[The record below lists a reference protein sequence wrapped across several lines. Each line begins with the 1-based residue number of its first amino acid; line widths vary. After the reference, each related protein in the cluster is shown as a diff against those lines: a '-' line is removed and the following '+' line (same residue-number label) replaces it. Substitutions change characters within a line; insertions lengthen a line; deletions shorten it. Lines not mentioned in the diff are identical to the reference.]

1 MKKILSLFLVISMF
15 QSNVFTQEIF
25 ASTDEY
31 VTRESFVVNT
41 VNTLE
46 LDTAV
51 GPQFEDT
58 TTLESWDEFLIFKHN
73 GYMVGYENKANP
85 EQKIT
90 KMEVAVMLNRI
101 INNNNSQNNLIIS
114 DLEKAQPWAIEDIK
128 NVVNLGYM
136 SLNENQEFHPTDF
149 VTEKELKEILNKV
162 ADDRL
167 YVDKNETIMEIKSFD
182 DYTLKG
188 KLVTPKDE
196 SKIEA
201 LVIHVNSSGPHTY
214 EEKVFADGYGSFNYV
229 DFMSD
234 KMVNEKVAFFSYNT
248 RGVHMIEE
256 APFYKINYEEYDKY
270 LPSVQI
276 QDIEIMMNELK
287 KDERL
292 KDAKVYLFGISEAS
306 SIIPYA
312 IVERNLKVD
321 GLLLSGYYGNSLNEV
336 LEYQLGG
343 KSSMLLIRTSY
354 GLEADEPVTKE
365 VLETSQYLFEMFF
378 SGLTFEEADVDGDL
392 VITEADIKSKNAEM
406 LKYMYEAIENDDN
419 KGLEEN
425 YPLYLTSYWWKE
437 HFELYNIENMLQVE
451 DIPIHIVQG
460 EIDFNCDVDD
470 VYETARLFEEKGKTN
485 LTYEIIPNA
494 EHTLNI
500 NEFIINGT
508 TPEGY
513 EALFSKLD
521 QWVN

>member
-1 MKKILSLFLVISMF
+1 MKKILSLFLVISIF
-15 QSNVFTQEIF
+15 QTNLFTEKVF
-25 ASTDEY
+25 ASTDEL

-41 VNTLE
+41 VKTLE
-46 LDTAV
+46 LDTAA

-85 EQKIT
+85 ASKIT
-90 KMEVAVMLNRI
+90 KLEIAVMLNRI
-101 INNNNSQNNLIIS
+101 IDFSISQNNLIIS
-114 DLEKAQPWAIEDIK
+114 DLEKAQAWAREDIQ
-128 NVVNLGYM
+128 NIVNLGYM
-136 SLNENQEFHPTDF
+136 SINEYGEFNPTGF
-149 VTEKELKEILNKV
+149 VTEKELVEILNKV
-162 ADDRL
+162 SNDRL
-167 YVDKNETIMEIKSFD
+167 YVNKNETVMEIKSFD
-182 DYTLKG
+182 DYVLTG

-214 EEKVFADGYGSFNYV
+214 EEKVFAEGYGSFNYV

-234 KMVNEKVAFFSYNT
+234 RMVDEKVAFFSYNT
-248 RGVHMIEE
+248 RGVHMVEE
-256 APFYKINYEEYDKY
+256 APYYEIKYEEYDKY

-276 QDIEIMMNELK
+276 QDIQIMMNELK

-292 KDAKVYLFGISEAS
+292 KDAKVYLFGISEAT

-312 IVERNLKVD
+312 VTELDLDVE
-321 GLLLSGYYGNSLNEV
+321 GILLSGYYGNSLKEV
-336 LEYQLGG
+336 LEYQLDG

-354 GLEADEPVTKE
+354 GLGEDEPVTKE
-365 VLETSQYLFEMFF
+365 VLESSQPMFELFFP
-378 SGLTFEEADVDGDL
+378 GLTFEEADIDGDL
-392 VITEADIKSKNAEM
+392 VITEADIKDKNEEFH
-406 LKYMYEAIENDDN
+406 KYILEAIENDDN
-419 KGLEEN
+419 EGLKES

-437 HFELYNIENMLQVE
+437 HFELYNIENMLEIE

-460 EIDFNCDVDD
+460 ELDFNCDVDD
-470 VYETARLFEEKGKTN
+470 VYEAARLFEEKGKTN
-485 LTYEIIPNA
+485 LTYDIIPNA

-500 NEFIINGT
+500 NEFIIHGT
-508 TPEGY
+508 IPQGY
-513 EALFSKLD
+513 EALFNKLE